1 MAYRKRESKQTRRNR
16 KDKLQCKRCYRSFYE
31 NDDNKG
37 RCPGCGKPAATPD
50 QTTLSDFFNGD
61 VTVC

>member
-1 MAYRKRESKQTRRNR
+1 MAYRKRESKKTLQQKRP
-16 KDKLQCKRCYRSFYE
+16 KLKCKRCYRSFYE

-50 QTTLSDFFNGD
+50 QTSISDYFDGD
-61 VTVC
+61 LTH